1 MTTTQAVGHTPGPWK
16 ALPDT
21 GSESFAFEVTG
32 QRMEGV
38 ALVYAYDTPSAANA
52 RLIAAAPDLLE
63 ALQSLLR
70 FENMAVIGDGTGMR
84 DAEIRRSFAVAR
96 GAIAKAEGRRTMAYP
111 VRPAHFRGP

>member
-38 ALVYAYDTPSAANA
+38 ALVYAYDTPSDANA

-63 ALQSLLR
+63 AL
-70 FENMAVIGDGTGMR
+70 R
-84 DAEIRRSFAVAR
+84 DALTGFTDLSNGWPERELHMRPADVIAKAQS
-96 GAIAKAEGRRTMAYP
+96 AIAKAEGRT
-111 VRPAHFRGP
+111 